1 MKRLVHQLLICAIC
15 FTAIASS
22 ANAQTVTGS
31 LVGHVEDASG
41 AVIPGARVVIT
52 EINRGATREIV
63 TNDEGNYSFGS
74 LEPGIYR
81 VEITQANFKK
91 LVQENV
97 EVAINTTV
105 RVDGKLE
112 AGGVSETIQIEAEPV
127 QLKTDRADVITQIT
141 R

>member
-15 FTAIASS
+15 FIAIASS

-41 AVIPGARVVIT
+41 AVISGARVVIT

-81 VEITQANFKK
+81 VEVTQANFKK

-105 RVDGKLE
+105 RIDGKL
-112 AGGVSETIQIEAEPV
+112 
-127 QLKTDRADVITQIT
+127 
-141 R
+141 